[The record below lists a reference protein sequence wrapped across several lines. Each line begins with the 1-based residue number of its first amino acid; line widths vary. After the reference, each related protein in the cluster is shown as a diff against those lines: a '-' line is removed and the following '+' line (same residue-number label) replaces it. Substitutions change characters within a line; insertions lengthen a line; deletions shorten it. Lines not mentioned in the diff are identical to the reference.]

1 MPEQFPPIPKEIKK
15 AIINYF
21 SHVRDA
27 GVKVIK
33 VDIDVTEDN
42 PGVKVIDVT
51 EDNQFKSMSVIAPDF
66 ADGVNRF
73 SVDDTFIFVR
83 LIEFADGFKT
93 MVTDIRQ
100 RVNKHGDKYYGVTRE
115 LYESNQENIGW
126 LMKFVDG

>member
-1 MPEQFPPIPKEIKK
+1 MPEQFPPIPKDIKK
-15 AIINYF
+15 AVINYF

-33 VDIDVTEDN
+33 VEIDVTEADR
-42 PGVKVIDVT
+42 
-51 EDNQFKSMSVIAPDF
+51 FKSMSVIAPEF
-66 ADGVNRF
+66 ADGVNEF
-73 SVDDTFIFVR
+73 TMDDTFIFVR

-115 LYESNQENIGW
+115 LYESNQEKIGW
-126 LMKFVDG
+126 LMKLVDG